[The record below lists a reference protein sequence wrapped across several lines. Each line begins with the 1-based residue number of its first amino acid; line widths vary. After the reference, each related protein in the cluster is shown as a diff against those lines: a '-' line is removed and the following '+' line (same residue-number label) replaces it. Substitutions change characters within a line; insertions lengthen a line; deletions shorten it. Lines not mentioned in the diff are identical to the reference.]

1 MESKKKK
8 TGREIGLKLMKL
20 REQEGWSQT
29 EMAGRLGVTPSAY
42 HKNEKGENTPCI
54 ETLHRLWGKL
64 GISMN
69 WLFFD
74 DGPKYRKDSGGRE
87 QELAKEVETLKQE
100 RAAAIVGKPEVR
112 ELLECMERVPMLY
125 HDIML
130 RFQQFKIDRKE
141 LLSPTAQ
148 VEIRDRHP

>member
-8 TGREIGLKLMKL
+8 TAREIGLKLMKL
-20 REQEGWSQT
+20 REQEKWSQT
-29 EMAGRLGVTPSAY
+29 KMAARLGVTPSAY
-42 HKNEKGENTPCI
+42 HKNEKGENTPCT
-54 ETLHRLWGKL
+54 ETLHRLWKNF

-74 DGPKYRKDSGGRE
+74 DGPKYRKDSGSRE
-87 QELAKEVETLKQE
+87 KELAEEVETLKQE
-100 RAAAIVGKPEVR
+100 RPAAIAEKPEVM

-141 LLSPTAQ
+141 LLDPA
-148 VEIRDRHP
+148 P

>member
-8 TGREIGLKLMKL
+8 TSREIGLKLMKI
-20 REQEGWSQT
+20 REQESWSQT
-29 EMAGRLGVTPSAY
+29 EMAARLGVTASAY

-54 ETLHRLWGKL
+54 ASLHRLWKDFD
-64 GISMN
+64 ISMN

-74 DGPKYRKDSGGRE
+74 AGPKFRKDSSRKE
-87 QELAKEVETLKQE
+87 QELAIEVERLKQG
-100 RAAAIVGKPEVR
+100 RTAAIVEKPEVR
-112 ELLECMERVPMLY
+112 ELLECMERIPMLY

-141 LLSPTAQ
+141 LLDST
-148 VEIRDRHP
+148 EGKT

>member
-1 MESKKKK
+1 
-8 TGREIGLKLMKL
+8 MKL

-29 EMAGRLGVTPSAY
+29 EMAGRFGVTPSAY

-74 DGPKYRKDSGGRE
+74 DGPKYRKRKDGTGKFDSLTTSRRLNI
-87 QELAKEVETLKQE
+87 QT
-100 RAAAIVGKPEVR
+100 
-112 ELLECMERVPMLY
+112 M
-125 HDIML
+125 
-130 RFQQFKIDRKE
+130 
-141 LLSPTAQ
+141 
-148 VEIRDRHP
+148 